1 VSEPTAPAAA
11 PSEPAAAPESAQ
23 PAAAPAQPPA
33 TPAPARVNPR
43 AQAKAAPAADA
54 APPAA
59 DPKPASNREALKLA
73 KQAKLLQ
80 AELDEARPLAKRAK
94 EALSALSAH
103 ATAQLAALPKEWQE
117 HVREIVGED
126 PIAQLKAVTSLQAK
140 GLLKPGAAPAPEAK
154 PGATTAPPASPK
166 AADVSDPDVAR
177 LREYEAA
184 KKSGRAQYAATLL
197 AKHSAS
203 IEAGRKKTA
212 PAN

>member
-33 TPAPARVNPR
+33 PPAPAKVNPR
-43 AQAKAAPAADA
+43 AQAKAAPAPEVA
-54 APPAA
+54 PAA

-94 EALSALSAH
+94 EALAALGAH
-103 ATAQLAALPKEWQE
+103 ATAQLSALPKEWQE
-117 HVREIVGED
+117 HVREMVGDD
-126 PIAQLKAVTSLQAK
+126 PIAQLKAVTSMQAK
-140 GLLKPGAAPAPEAK
+140 GLLKPAAAPAPEAK

-203 IEAGRKKTA
+203 IEAGRKKAA